1 MARKVVALAYML
13 ESPPSSGQLDK
24 DLQNY
29 LPGTPQHSE
38 NEDSAKTWKSAP
50 SEASLSHPLYLV
62 PPGLEHLSKIQQIII
77 HQQVELLGVFLAT
90 EKSNKYEIK
99 DNFGQ
104 RLYFA
109 REENV
114 YLNKN
119 LCGPIRPFTIRISNN
134 RGREVITVIRPLR
147 CISCCFPCYLQELEV
162 QAPPGTTV
170 GFIVQKWDPL
180 LPKFTIQN
188 ESKDDV
194 LKIIGPYVTCSC
206 FGDVEFE
213 VKALNEEATIGK
225 ISKYWSGFVNDVF
238 TNADNFGIEF
248 PVDLDVKLKAALIGT
263 CFLIDLMYFE
273 QSSDGI

>member
-1 MARKVVALAYML
+1 M
-13 ESPPSSGQLDK
+13 PPEDLTATPKQK
-24 DLQNY
+24 DANKDNDLPNY
-29 LPGTPQHSE
+29 LPGTPQQVVQ
-38 NEDSAKTWKSAP
+38 NEQLDSPPPWKATPDTKIPESRF
-50 SEASLSHPLYLV
+50 LV
-62 PPGLEHLSKIQQIII
+62 PPGLEHLIKVQQIIV
-77 HQQVELLGVFLAT
+77 HQQTELLGVFLGT

-99 DNFGQ
+99 DIFGQ
-104 RLYFA
+104 RIYFA
-109 REENV
+109 REENI

-119 LCGPIRPFTIRISNN
+119 LCGPVRPFKMHISNN
-134 RGREVITVIRPLR
+134 AGREVITVIRPLR
-147 CISCCFPCYLQELEV
+147 CITCCFPCYLQELEV

-188 ESKDDV
+188 ESKEDV
-194 LKIIGPYVTCSC
+194 LMIIGPYLTFSC
-206 FGDVEFE
+206 LGDVDFE
-213 VKALNEEATIGK
+213 VKTLNEKSVIGK

>member
-1 MARKVVALAYML
+1 MASQDIKSKA
-13 ESPPSSGQLDK
+13 DK
-24 DLQNY
+24 DVENI
-29 LPGTPQHSE
+29 LPGTPQL
-38 NEDSAKTWKSAP
+38 EDSEKKDSSPPWKSSDTKP
-50 SEASLSHPLYLV
+50 PEPQFLV
-62 PPGLEHLSKIQQIII
+62 PPGLEHLSKIQHIII
-77 HQQVELLGVFLAT
+77 HQEVELLGVFLGT

-109 REENV
+109 IEENI

-119 LCGPIRPFTIRISNN
+119 LCGPLRPFSMHIANN
-134 RGREVITVIRPLR
+134 TGREVITVIRPLR
-147 CISCCFPCYLQELEV
+147 CITCCFPCYLQELEV

-180 LPKFTIQN
+180 LPKFTVQN
-188 ESKDDV
+188 ESKEDV
-194 LKIIGPYVTCSC
+194 LKVIGPYLTFRCL
-206 FGDVEFE
+206 GDVIFE
-213 VKALNEEATIGK
+213 VKTLDEKSIIGK

-248 PVDLDVKLKAALIGT
+248 PADLDVKLKAALIGT
-263 CFLIDLMYFE
+263 CFLIDVMYFE